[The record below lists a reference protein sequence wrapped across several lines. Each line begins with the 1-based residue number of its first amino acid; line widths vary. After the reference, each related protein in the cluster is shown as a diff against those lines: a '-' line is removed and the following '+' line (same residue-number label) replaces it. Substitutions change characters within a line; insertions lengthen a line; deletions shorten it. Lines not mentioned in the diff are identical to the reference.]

1 MFVVTLCYNQQYGY
15 VSYDEATKKATVV
28 LEDAAAKK
36 AVEDFLAKP
45 LELEMATGATIRD
58 FTKET
63 LDPLAS
69 LENFKNCLTR
79 LWGATEVMV
88 EWSLPVDV
96 ALEE

>member
-1 MFVVTLCYNQQYGY
+1 MFKVTLCYNQQYGY

-28 LEDAAAKK
+28 LADPAAKK
-36 AVEDFLAKP
+36 AVEDFLAQP
-45 LELEMATGATIRD
+45 LELEMATGETIRD
-58 FTKET
+58 FTKEK
-63 LDPLAS
+63 LDPVAT